1 MAFVVGYRHRYG
13 ITETSAS
20 LVFGKEK
27 QDGRGHAEGARNT
40 LQSKIV
46 FRGCKVFGDN
56 LCMPNRILSV
66 LIAPK
71 TDSVE
76 RKVSK

>member
-1 MAFVVGYRHRYG
+1 MV
-13 ITETSAS
+13 
-20 LVFGKEK
+20 
-27 QDGRGHAEGARNT
+27 EGTRREHGN
-40 LQSKIV
+40 LYQSKIV
-46 FRGCKVFGDN
+46 FHGCKVFGDN
-56 LCMPNRILSV
+56 LWMPKRILSV